1 MGLQRGKRR
10 SGGGG
15 AEKEHFRQ
23 TISFSPPFVFSQS
36 FECEIILQLLSLIV
50 KTRHQRI
57 YSQIREIKKYIYL
70 LISEKKKG
78 KERQNGTL
86 PLSRLMRLQ
95 MAHMRRAQCCL
106 SDFCSVSKVTMIDGY
121 FWINKT
127 TFFSLYTCEYIYI
140 YLCVF
145 ILKYTRFEKFHWT
158 SSPVITGWERVPP
171 RVSFDLTLSQN
182 FDLLGVTLEHY
193 QVKFH
198 DIITADPI
206 FRTD

>member
-1 MGLQRGKRR
+1 
-10 SGGGG
+10 
-15 AEKEHFRQ
+15 
-23 TISFSPPFVFSQS
+23 
-36 FECEIILQLLSLIV
+36 
-50 KTRHQRI
+50 
-57 YSQIREIKKYIYL
+57 
-70 LISEKKKG
+70 
-78 KERQNGTL
+78 
-86 PLSRLMRLQ
+86 MRLQ

-182 FDLLGVTLEHY
+182 FETISLGLHSSTIKSSFTILSQLIRFSALTRWWNQSSSSKRRFEKIHTAPG
-193 QVKFH
+193 H
-198 DIITADPI
+198 DARRNPNNLRIPATIES
-206 FRTD
+206 

>member
-70 LISEKKKG
+70 LIIEKKKR
-78 KERQNGTL
+78 KRKAEWNITFVALDASANGAHASRAVL
-86 PLSRLMRLQ
+86 PLGLL
-95 MAHMRRAQCCL
+95 L
-106 SDFCSVSKVTMIDGY
+106 
-121 FWINKT
+121 
-127 TFFSLYTCEYIYI
+127 
-140 YLCVF
+140 
-145 ILKYTRFEKFHWT
+145 
-158 SSPVITGWERVPP
+158 RV
-171 RVSFDLTLSQN
+171 QGN
-182 FDLLGVTLEHY
+182 
-193 QVKFH
+193 H
-198 DIITADPI
+198 D
-206 FRTD
+206 